1 VGLHRKHG
9 CVWDTWRDPVGIPG
23 VGDVSAGD
31 VSESDSVGL
40 TSPLPFLTE
49 WSRARLLISPLNS
62 PQ

>member
-1 VGLHRKHG
+1 
-9 CVWDTWRDPVGIPG
+9 VGIPG